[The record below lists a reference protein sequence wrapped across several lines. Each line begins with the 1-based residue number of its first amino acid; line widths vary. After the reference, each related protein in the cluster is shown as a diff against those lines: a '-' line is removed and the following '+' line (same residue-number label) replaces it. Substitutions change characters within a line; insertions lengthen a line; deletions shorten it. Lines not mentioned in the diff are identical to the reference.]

1 MSNTPHQLAA
11 DFPDLA
17 AHISDLKAADP
28 HFAQM
33 VQDYGALN
41 DEVHLAETDVQPMDD
56 LALSE
61 LRKKRMLLKDEIYRM
76 LTAPA

>member
-11 DFPDLA
+11 DFPDFA
-17 AHISDLKAADP
+17 AQISDLKAVDP